1 MQTRMKKFRN
11 VALTAAL
18 AATVGLFSSTSTM
31 AADMSNGANNF
42 YQSSQVTIQ
51 KVTFKNQYNMNIVG
65 NLVIPKNLKKNA
77 KAPAIVIGHPMGAV
91 KEQSSMLYAQ
101 KLAEQ
106 GFVTLAIDQ
115 SFWGESDGQPR
126 NVVAPDIYAEAFSAS
141 VDYLGTR
148 DFIDRNRIGA
158 LGICGSGSFVISAA
172 KIDPRMKAIATV
184 SMYDMGSA
192 ARNALNHSQT
202 LEQRKQLIADAAQ
215 QRYVEFT
222 GGKTEYTSGTV
233 HELTAD
239 THPIQR
245 EFYDFYRTPRGE
257 FTPKGSSPELTT
269 HPTLTSNIKFMNFYP
284 FNDIETISPRPM
296 LFITGDQAHSKEF
309 SEDAYKRAGE
319 PKELYYVKGAGHVDL
334 YDRVDLIPFDKLA
347 DFFTKN
353 LK

>member
-1 MQTRMKKFRN
+1 MQTRMEKFRN

-18 AATVGLFSSTSTM
+18 AATVGLFSSTSTT

-65 NLVIPKNLKKNA
+65 NLVIPKNFKKNT

-126 NVVAPDIYAEAFSAS
+126 NVVAPDIYAEAFSAA

-184 SMYDMGSA
+184 SMYDMGA
-192 ARNALNHSQT
+192 ANRNALNHSQT
-202 LEQRKQLIADAAQ
+202 LEQRIQIIADAAQ

-233 HELTAD
+233 HELTAAS
-239 THPIQR
+239 HPIQR

-269 HPTLTSNIKFMNFYP
+269 HPTLTSNVKFMNFYP

-334 YDRVDLIPFDKLA
+334 YDRVDLIPFNKLT

>member
-1 MQTRMKKFRN
+1 MQTRMEKFRN

-18 AATVGLFSSTSTM
+18 AATVGLFSSTSTT

-65 NLVIPKNLKKNA
+65 NLVIPKNFKKNT

-115 SFWGESDGQPR
+115 SFWGKSDGQPR
-126 NVVAPDIYAEAFSAS
+126 NVVAPDIYAEAFSAA

-184 SMYDMGSA
+184 SMYDMGA
-192 ARNALNHSQT
+192 ANRNALNHSQT
-202 LEQRKQLIADAAQ
+202 LEQRIQIIADAAQ

-233 HELTAD
+233 HELTAAS
-239 THPIQR
+239 HPIQR

-334 YDRVDLIPFDKLA
+334 YDRVDLIPFGKLT
-347 DFFTKN
+347 DFFTQN